1 MRHPSVL
8 DETRVEIASF
18 TDISSGS
25 ASELLWST
33 ASRPFRCSDL
43 ASLVDCRDRDA
54 PRENELLLVPTRKI
68 LPDLPTALDRIR
80 RLCYI
85 SYARSKSC
93 AGSMPSNTTSIG
105 FPSGRVGG
113 GVIGRDHLTMH

>member
-1 MRHPSVL
+1 MGPAKWSYFYLYVIIDIFSR
-8 DETRVEIASF
+8 RVVGWCVADRE
-18 TDISSGS
+18 S
-25 ASELLWST
+25 AD
-33 ASRPFRCSDL
+33 F
-43 ASLVDCRDRDA
+43 
-54 PRENELLLVPTRKI
+54 
-68 LPDLPTALDRIR
+68 PTALDRIR

-113 GVIGRDHLTMH
+113 GIIGRDHLTMHCSSSCAAPTKRTRLRHE